1 MKIQSLSYFIK
12 NESPVY
18 GGYSEKINIGN
29 SKRISDGDTTN
40 EMTLFF
46 HNHVST
52 HIDFPKHFSENGK
65 TINDYQPS
73 FWVFKNVGFLNCN
86 LHDIEKNLDS
96 LDLNIEILILKTGFG
111 DKRGEEDYWKNQP
124 VIPSKLASV
133 LKNKFK
139 KLRAFGF
146 DLISLTSKLDREE
159 GKKAHLEFLIS
170 NDIFI
175 IEDMSLS
182 KLKTAP
188 KMIIVSPL
196 MINKADG
203 VPCNI
208 LSFS

>member
-1 MKIQSLSYFIK
+1 MKIQSLSYYIN

-18 GGYSEKINIGN
+18 GGYSEKINIE
-29 SKRISDGDTTN
+29 SARKICDGDTTN

-46 HNHVST
+46 NNHVST

-65 TINDYQPS
+65 TINDYEAS
-73 FWVFKNVGFLNCN
+73 FWVFKNVGFLNCK
-86 LHDIEKNLDS
+86 LDDIEKKLDS
-96 LDLNIEILILKTGFG
+96 LDTNIEILILKTGFG
-111 DKRGEEDYWKNQP
+111 YNRGKEDYWKNQP
-124 VIPSKLASV
+124 VIPARLASV

-170 NDIFI
+170 NDILI

-182 KLKTAP
+182 KLKTTP

-196 MINKADG
+196 MIEGADG